1 MLKIPMAIKEQM
13 LRQAERELP
22 NEACGYLA
30 GRDGAVAEFIPM
42 TNADHNPE
50 HFSFIPEEQFRA
62 VKASRSRGLQL
73 IAVYHSHPSSPARLS
88 DEDLRLLN
96 DPDLVYLI
104 VSFMATEPVLKAF
117 RVRSRQVSEIPIE
130 FTEEELG

>member
-1 MLKIPMAIKEQM
+1 MLRIPVAIKEQ
-13 LRQAERELP
+13 LIAQTRRELP

-30 GRDGAVAEFIPM
+30 GQDETVKALLPM
-42 TNADHNPE
+42 TNADHSPE

-62 VKASRSRGLQL
+62 VKASRAQGLRL

-88 DEDLRLLN
+88 EEDLRLLN

-104 VSFMATEPVLKAF
+104 VSFMAAEPAIKAY
-117 RVRSRQVSEIPIE
+117 RVRSREVSEIVIE
-130 FTEEELG
+130 FTEEEPA